1 MFLSKSDDTPF
12 YLLLFLIKKV
22 KVNVSLFFKVILK
35 LTEIL
40 IGSMIIYVALV
51 TFKFS
56 KMSLY

>member
-12 YLLLFLIKKV
+12 YLLPFLIKKV